1 MIINRQGSQCTT
13 GAVASNSRRSLAH
26 SKSGSSNHGNVAS
39 QRQLHQRA
47 RDHNS
52 KNSINLSLI
61 KPQEDIMMT
70 MNAKQMCSSTTSANA
85 VNSSTLAKF
94 KQSEPRFSD
103 INMS

>member
-1 MIINRQGSQCTT
+1 MAGRMVQKPMIINRQGSQCTT
-13 GAVASNSRRSLAH
+13 GAVNSQGRRSLAH
-26 SKSGSSNHGNVAS
+26 SKSSSNQCNQVAS
-39 QRQLHQRA
+39 QRQLHQRQ

-70 MNAKQMCSSTTSANA
+70 MHAKQMCSSTTSAGA

-94 KQSEPRFSD
+94 K
-103 INMS
+103 